1 VRSPIPSR
9 STRLFGQRLN
19 RSSRAMAGG
28 TAPVFLN
35 RWACSTSATRSDEP
49 SARLV
54 GSPVLDRCKLLRVL
68 VAVQDANALTVNEAD
83 IMDLTTLVT
92 ACALAV
98 DPKMMHA
105 LIWHQSGG
113 EPWSFTVAGV
123 HQPQVFRDVSDAVD
137 AAHDT
142 YPSDVTIRIGLTGL
156 SATPRS
162 VAAAMFAP
170 CSNVTIAARQ
180 IAHLTERCKTSSH
193 SNRDPIYCAIAA
205 YRGSWER
212 PDNAFADAVRTS
224 VANNDAPDFEMPART
239 DVNAAEVRSARRPAF
254 HDTGL
259 AAPAAPDDRE
269 RARLSPLFPV
279 KSRPSERLPID
290 DAARDR
296 TAVEEQRSEVQ
307 SARPTPTQ
315 PPADGLFV
323 PRSAQRTSP

>member
-1 VRSPIPSR
+1 MPGHR
-9 STRLFGQRLN
+9 
-19 RSSRAMAGG
+19 
-28 TAPVFLN
+28 
-35 RWACSTSATRSDEP
+35 
-49 SARLV
+49 
-54 GSPVLDRCKLLRVL
+54 KLLGL
-68 VAVQDANALTVNEAD
+68 LIGVQDANALAIDEAD

-92 ACALAV
+92 ACALVV
-98 DPKMMHA
+98 DPKIMHA

-137 AAHDT
+137 AARDT
-142 YPSDVTIRIGLTGL
+142 YPADIAIRIGLTGL

-170 CSNVTIAARQ
+170 CSNVAVATRQ
-180 IAHLTERCKTSSH
+180 IAELAERCKTSSH

-212 PDNAFADAVRTS
+212 PNHAFAHAVRTS

-239 DVNAAEVRSARRPAF
+239 DVNAPEVRSARRPAF
-254 HDTGL
+254 HDTAM
-259 AAPAAPDDRE
+259 AAPAPPDDRE

-279 KSRPSERLPID
+279 KSRPSERPSID
-290 DAARDR
+290 DAARQR
-296 TAVEEQRSEVQ
+296 PAVEEQKSDIQ
-307 SARPTPTQ
+307 SARPIPTQ
-315 PPADGLFV
+315 PPTDGLFV

>member
-1 VRSPIPSR
+1 VPGHR
-9 STRLFGQRLN
+9 
-19 RSSRAMAGG
+19 
-28 TAPVFLN
+28 
-35 RWACSTSATRSDEP
+35 
-49 SARLV
+49 
-54 GSPVLDRCKLLRVL
+54 KLLGFL
-68 VAVQDANALTVNEAD
+68 IGVQDANALAIDEAD

-92 ACALAV
+92 ACALVV
-98 DPKMMHA
+98 DPKIMHA

-137 AAHDT
+137 AARDT
-142 YPSDVTIRIGLTGL
+142 YPADIAIRIGLTGL

-170 CSNVTIAARQ
+170 CSNITVAARQ
-180 IAHLTERCKTSSH
+180 IAQLAERCKTSSH
-193 SNRDPIYCAIAA
+193 SNRDPIYCSIAV

-212 PDNAFADAVRTS
+212 PDNAFAHAVRTS

-239 DVNAAEVRSARRPAF
+239 DLNAPEVRSARRPAF
-254 HDTGL
+254 HDT
-259 AAPAAPDDRE
+259 AMEAPAAPDDRE

-279 KSRPSERLPID
+279 KSRPSERPPID
-290 DAARDR
+290 DAARER
-296 TAVEEQRSEVQ
+296 PAVEDQKSDTQ